1 MASLG
6 SPPKTI
12 LPQDPPVEGG
22 VPSADLPPDPHLELH
37 LLISE
42 LQDENARSRLREA
55 LWISIILH
63 LVVLF
68 TIRVAPKYLFHP
80 RPTVVAVSP
89 LSPNEKELTFLQLPK
104 DRQQITKKPDTNKI
118 SDKDRIATSKV
129 PRPDRKT
136 LEELRDNRRT
146 GAPGMRAAAPQ
157 PATPPPGGPQVAQQ
171 QNQSKQATPPQ
182 EKSETSVAKLE
193 PPPVMKPSGGAFRIG
208 TAGTAI
214 QQAARAAAA
223 SRNSG
228 SYGDYGMGPARPDSN
243 VRSDIDVL
251 SDTQGVD
258 FAPYLQRVLEN
269 VRVNWYNL
277 IPEVARP
284 PLLKQGKVA
293 IEFVILPTGQ
303 VSGMRLAG
311 PSGDVSLDRAAWG
324 GITASDPFQP
334 LPKEFHGP
342 YLALRFHFYYNPN
355 RNEMR

>member
-1 MASLG
+1 MGSLG
-6 SPPKTI
+6 APPKTI
-12 LPQDPPVEGG
+12 LQQDPDRHTPVR
-22 VPSADLPPDPHLELH
+22 SHDLPADPHLELH

-42 LQDENARSRLREA
+42 LQDENAKSRLREA

-63 LVVLF
+63 LVLLF

-80 RPTVVAVSP
+80 RPAVVTLSP
-89 LSPNEKELTFLQLPK
+89 LEQKQKDLTFLELPK
-104 DRQQITKKPDTNKI
+104 DQQKVTQRPDTNKI
-118 SDKDRIATSKV
+118 SDKDRIATSKA
-129 PRPDRKT
+129 PRPDKKT
-136 LEELRDNRRT
+136 LDELRDFRRS

-157 PATPPPGGPQVAQQ
+157 PASPPPGGPQVAQQ
-171 QNQSKQATPPQ
+171 QSKQQAPAPPTRSDATV
-182 EKSETSVAKLE
+182 TAKLE
-193 PPPVMKPSGGAFRIG
+193 PPPVVKPSGGSFRIG
-208 TAGTAI
+208 TAGTQI
-214 QQAARAAAA
+214 QQAARAAAE

-228 SYGDYGMGPARPDSN
+228 SMGDYGLGPSRPDTD
-243 VRSDIDVL
+243 VRSDVDVL

-269 VRVNWYNL
+269 VRSNWYNL

-293 IEFVILPTGQ
+293 IEFVILPNGQ

-334 LPKEFHGP
+334 LPGEFHGP
-342 YLALRFHFYYNPN
+342 YLALRFHFYYNPR